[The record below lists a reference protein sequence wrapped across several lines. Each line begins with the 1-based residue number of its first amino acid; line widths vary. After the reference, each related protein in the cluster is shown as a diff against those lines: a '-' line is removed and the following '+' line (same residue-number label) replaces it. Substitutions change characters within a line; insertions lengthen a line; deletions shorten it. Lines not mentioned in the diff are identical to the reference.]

1 MKDVADLL
9 ERLHWLGHA
18 SFRLDGPPT
27 IYFDP
32 WKLKGRHWHPQADVV
47 LISHEHFDHCSPK
60 DVERISG
67 PATVIIASTGA
78 AKNLH
83 GDVCALRPGEQT
95 SVGEVVIEAVLA
107 YNVNK
112 FRSPGEPFHPREA
125 AHVGY
130 VVDMEGV
137 RLYFAGDTDHIPEM
151 ADLRCDL
158 ALLPVG
164 GTYTMDA
171 EEAAQAA
178 AAIGPQVVVPMHW
191 GAGVVGT
198 RSDAERFRSLY
209 GGEVVILK
217 AE

>member
-1 MKDVADLL
+1 MSASVGLL
-9 ERLHWLGHA
+9 EHLHWLGHA

-32 WKLKGRHWHPQADVV
+32 WRLKGKSPQADVILV
-47 LISHEHFDHCSPK
+47 SHEHQDHCSPE
-60 DVERISG
+60 DVKQVSG
-67 PATVIIASTGA
+67 PETVIVANAEA
-78 AKNLH
+78 AKKLH
-83 GDVCALRPGEQT
+83 GDVRVLRPGEQVT
-95 SVGEVVIEAVLA
+95 VGEAKIEAVPA

-112 FRSPGEPFHPREA
+112 FRSPGVPFHPKEA
-125 AHVGY
+125 EHVGY
-130 VVDMEGV
+130 IVTVGGE

-151 ADLRCDL
+151 AEFRCDV

-164 GTYTMDA
+164 GTYTMDT

-178 AAIGPQVVVPMHW
+178 TSIGPKIVVPMHW

-198 RSDAERFRSLY
+198 RADAERFRSLY
-209 GGEVVILK
+209 GGKVVILE